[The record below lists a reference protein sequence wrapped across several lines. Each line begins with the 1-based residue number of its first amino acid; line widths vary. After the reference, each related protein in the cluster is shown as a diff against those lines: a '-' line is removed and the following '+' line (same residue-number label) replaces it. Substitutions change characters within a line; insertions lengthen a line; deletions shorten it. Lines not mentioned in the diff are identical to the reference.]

1 MPLKDGS
8 ASRGEMRRRHE
19 EIIRS
24 GVLRRVRSEG
34 RLVFA
39 LALCWAD
46 YKTCQFRMSVRG
58 AATTAGVEPTT
69 VRRGL
74 SQLLDLGVIEAGPT
88 EPGKRQRYRFRTPQ
102 KSAHEPCPGGARVV
116 PGGAHEPCP
125 GARTSG
131 AQSAHEP
138 CAGRAHP
145 VSGARTGCAPYS
157 SIVLKGSS
165 RTREDTSVL
174 TGRTGPDGP
183 AGRMAE
189 SDPVNSDAASMAAKL
204 RAEAG
209 A

>member
-1 MPLKDGS
+1 MPPKDGA

-46 YKTCQFRMSVRG
+46 YKTCQFRMSARG

-74 SQLLDLGVIEAGPT
+74 TQLLELGVIEAGPA

-102 KSAHEPCPGGARVV
+102 MG
-116 PGGAHEPCP
+116 
-125 GARTSG
+125 
-131 AQSAHEP
+131 AHEP
-138 CAGRAHP
+138 CAGRAQG

-165 RTREDTSVL
+165 RTREDESVL
-174 TGRTGPDGP
+174 TGGAGP
-183 AGRMAE
+183 AGPDRLDDSSETRTEVA
-189 SDPVNSDAASMAAKL
+189 
-204 RAEAG
+204 
-209 A
+209 